1 MEVPIIISDEN
12 NKSEISSRK
21 KLKNRLTTGTFALL
35 IALLAVVS
43 ATYAWYVYNTGR
55 HTTKVR
61 MAAGAVGEVSEIAP
75 EDISDGEDVGSQEAE
90 EILNDGET
98 SVEQPDSADASDTSN
113 PQVEIVLPQKNVFI
127 PVSEFLPVQ
136 EREELLSLISHD
148 EVYLVHIRDDSEMQY
163 SIFFNQAL
171 EQKDVC
177 LYRFDSE
184 ENKVVDADSVQ
195 DVMSFDENNRT
206 LVLNTKD
213 SSDYVLVISNAE
225 KYKELGYTASI
236 AAAQQQTEPSETG
249 EEETENKAATE
260 VALTS
265 VILKPD
271 SELETVPV
279 AFLEY
284 LSDLDVCSVTLVYA
298 DGSEKMLDKEDGRY
312 ECSAEHA
319 DEEDAEGTVRRTY
332 HVVVK
337 ELATG
342 AVFEDTESVEI
353 GRKDPVEIKTE
364 DMTTVMLE
372 GRKKEKPEGSYTTY
386 LFEKGLDKI
395 LKKVGEECT
404 EVIIAAKAEDR
415 DETIYEIADLTYHVM
430 VLMTEQ
436 GISLAD
442 IRKELA
448 KRHII
453 DHKVKQEK
461 MTK

>member
-1 MEVPIIISDEN
+1 MEVPIIISDDN
-12 NKSEISSRK
+12 NKTEISSRK

-372 GRKKEKPEGSYTTY
+372 GRKKWMMVQSVPDVSGRYAMNCDKGIEKIYYVSDDGDLT
-386 LFEKGLDKI
+386 
-395 LKKVGEECT
+395 C
-404 EVIIAAKAEDR
+404 AEDSFQLQ
-415 DETIYEIADLTYHVM
+415 A
-430 VLMTEQ
+430 
-436 GISLAD
+436 G
-442 IRKELA
+442 
-448 KRHII
+448 
-453 DHKVKQEK
+453 EK
-461 MTK
+461 YTFLIKLQ

>member
-372 GRKKEKPEGSYTTY
+372 GRKKWMMVQSVPDVSGRYTMNCDKGIEKIYYVSDDGDLT
-386 LFEKGLDKI
+386 
-395 LKKVGEECT
+395 C
-404 EVIIAAKAEDR
+404 AEDSFQLQ
-415 DETIYEIADLTYHVM
+415 A
-430 VLMTEQ
+430 
-436 GISLAD
+436 G
-442 IRKELA
+442 
-448 KRHII
+448 
-453 DHKVKQEK
+453 EK
-461 MTK
+461 YTFLIKLQ

>member
-127 PVSEFLPVQ
+127 PVSECLPVQ

-372 GRKKEKPEGSYTTY
+372 GRKKWMMVQSVPDVSGRYAMNCDKGIEKIYYVSDDGDLT
-386 LFEKGLDKI
+386 
-395 LKKVGEECT
+395 C
-404 EVIIAAKAEDR
+404 AEDSFQLQ
-415 DETIYEIADLTYHVM
+415 A
-430 VLMTEQ
+430 
-436 GISLAD
+436 G
-442 IRKELA
+442 
-448 KRHII
+448 
-453 DHKVKQEK
+453 EK
-461 MTK
+461 YTFLIKLQ

>member
-265 VILKPD
+265 VILKSD

-372 GRKKEKPEGSYTTY
+372 GRKKWMMVQSVPDVSGRYAMNCDKGIEKIYYVSDDGDLT
-386 LFEKGLDKI
+386 
-395 LKKVGEECT
+395 C
-404 EVIIAAKAEDR
+404 AEDSFQLQ
-415 DETIYEIADLTYHVM
+415 A
-430 VLMTEQ
+430 
-436 GISLAD
+436 G
-442 IRKELA
+442 
-448 KRHII
+448 
-453 DHKVKQEK
+453 EK
-461 MTK
+461 YTFLIKLQ

>member
-148 EVYLVHIRDDSEMQY
+148 EAYLVHIRDDSEMQY

-236 AAAQQQTEPSETG
+236 AAAQQQTEPSKTG

-372 GRKKEKPEGSYTTY
+372 GRKKWMMVQSVPDVSGRYAMNCDKGIEKIYYVSDDGDLT
-386 LFEKGLDKI
+386 
-395 LKKVGEECT
+395 C
-404 EVIIAAKAEDR
+404 AEDSFQLQ
-415 DETIYEIADLTYHVM
+415 A
-430 VLMTEQ
+430 
-436 GISLAD
+436 G
-442 IRKELA
+442 
-448 KRHII
+448 
-453 DHKVKQEK
+453 EK
-461 MTK
+461 YTFLIKLQ

>member
-98 SVEQPDSADASDTSN
+98 SVEQPDSADASDTLN

-342 AVFEDTESVEI
+342 AVFEDAESVEI

-372 GRKKEKPEGSYTTY
+372 GRKKWMMVQSVPDVSGRYAMNCDKGIEKIYYVSDDGDLT
-386 LFEKGLDKI
+386 
-395 LKKVGEECT
+395 C
-404 EVIIAAKAEDR
+404 AEDSFQLQ
-415 DETIYEIADLTYHVM
+415 A
-430 VLMTEQ
+430 
-436 GISLAD
+436 G
-442 IRKELA
+442 
-448 KRHII
+448 
-453 DHKVKQEK
+453 EK
-461 MTK
+461 YTFLIKLQ

>member
-298 DGSEKMLDKEDGRY
+298 DGRY

-342 AVFEDTESVEI
+342 AVFEDMESVEI

-372 GRKKEKPEGSYTTY
+372 GRKKWMMVQSVPDVSGRYAMNCDKGIEKIYYVSDDGDLT
-386 LFEKGLDKI
+386 
-395 LKKVGEECT
+395 C
-404 EVIIAAKAEDR
+404 AEDSFQLQ
-415 DETIYEIADLTYHVM
+415 A
-430 VLMTEQ
+430 
-436 GISLAD
+436 G
-442 IRKELA
+442 
-448 KRHII
+448 
-453 DHKVKQEK
+453 EK
-461 MTK
+461 YTFLIKLQ

>member
-55 HTTKVR
+55 HTTTVR

-260 VALTS
+260 VAFTS

-372 GRKKEKPEGSYTTY
+372 GRKKWMMVQSVPDVSGRYAMNCDKGIEKIYYVSDDGDLT
-386 LFEKGLDKI
+386 
-395 LKKVGEECT
+395 C
-404 EVIIAAKAEDR
+404 AEDSFQLQ
-415 DETIYEIADLTYHVM
+415 A
-430 VLMTEQ
+430 
-436 GISLAD
+436 G
-442 IRKELA
+442 
-448 KRHII
+448 
-453 DHKVKQEK
+453 EK
-461 MTK
+461 YTFLIKLQ

>member
-98 SVEQPDSADASDTSN
+98 SVERPDSADASDTSN

-372 GRKKEKPEGSYTTY
+372 GRKKWMMVQSVPDVSGRYAMNCDKGIEKIYYVSDDGDLT
-386 LFEKGLDKI
+386 
-395 LKKVGEECT
+395 C
-404 EVIIAAKAEDR
+404 AEDSFQLQ
-415 DETIYEIADLTYHVM
+415 A
-430 VLMTEQ
+430 
-436 GISLAD
+436 G
-442 IRKELA
+442 
-448 KRHII
+448 
-453 DHKVKQEK
+453 EK
-461 MTK
+461 YTFLIKLQ

>member
-1 MEVPIIISDEN
+1 MY
-12 NKSEISSRK
+12 KRQ
-21 KLKNRLTTGTFALL
+21 
-35 IALLAVVS
+35 
-43 ATYAWYVYNTGR
+43 VYNTGR

-148 EVYLVHIRDDSEMQY
+148 EVYLAHIRDDSEMQY

-260 VALTS
+260 VALIS

-372 GRKKEKPEGSYTTY
+372 GRKKWMMVQSVPDVSGRYAMNCDKGIEKIYYVSDDGDLT
-386 LFEKGLDKI
+386 
-395 LKKVGEECT
+395 C
-404 EVIIAAKAEDR
+404 AEDSFQLQ
-415 DETIYEIADLTYHVM
+415 A
-430 VLMTEQ
+430 
-436 GISLAD
+436 G
-442 IRKELA
+442 
-448 KRHII
+448 
-453 DHKVKQEK
+453 EK
-461 MTK
+461 YTFLIKLQ

>member
-271 SELETVPV
+271 SELETVP
-279 AFLEY
+279 
-284 LSDLDVCSVTLVYA
+284 
-298 DGSEKMLDKEDGRY
+298 
-312 ECSAEHA
+312 
-319 DEEDAEGTVRRTY
+319 
-332 HVVVK
+332 
-337 ELATG
+337 
-342 AVFEDTESVEI
+342 ESVEI

-372 GRKKEKPEGSYTTY
+372 GRKKWMMVQSVPDVSGRYAMNCDKGIEKIYYVSDDGDLT
-386 LFEKGLDKI
+386 
-395 LKKVGEECT
+395 C
-404 EVIIAAKAEDR
+404 AEDSFQLQ
-415 DETIYEIADLTYHVM
+415 A
-430 VLMTEQ
+430 
-436 GISLAD
+436 G
-442 IRKELA
+442 
-448 KRHII
+448 
-453 DHKVKQEK
+453 EK
-461 MTK
+461 YTFLIKLQ

>member
-98 SVEQPDSADASDTSN
+98 SVEQPDSADALDTSN

-236 AAAQQQTEPSETG
+236 AAAQQQTEPSKTG

-342 AVFEDTESVEI
+342 AVFEDAESVEI

-372 GRKKEKPEGSYTTY
+372 GRKKWMMVQSVPDVSGRYAMNCDKGIEKIYYVSDDGDLT
-386 LFEKGLDKI
+386 
-395 LKKVGEECT
+395 C
-404 EVIIAAKAEDR
+404 AEDSFQLQ
-415 DETIYEIADLTYHVM
+415 A
-430 VLMTEQ
+430 
-436 GISLAD
+436 G
-442 IRKELA
+442 
-448 KRHII
+448 
-453 DHKVKQEK
+453 EK
-461 MTK
+461 YTFLIKLQ

>member
-353 GRKDPVEIKTE
+353 GRQVPVEIKPD

-372 GRKKEKPEGSYTTY
+372 GRKKWMMVQSVPDVSGRYAMNCDKGIEKIYYVSDDGDLT
-386 LFEKGLDKI
+386 
-395 LKKVGEECT
+395 C
-404 EVIIAAKAEDR
+404 AEDSFQLQ
-415 DETIYEIADLTYHVM
+415 A
-430 VLMTEQ
+430 
-436 GISLAD
+436 G
-442 IRKELA
+442 
-448 KRHII
+448 
-453 DHKVKQEK
+453 EK
-461 MTK
+461 YTFLIKLQ

>member
-90 EILNDGET
+90 EILKDGET

-372 GRKKEKPEGSYTTY
+372 GRKKWMMVQSVPDVSGRYAMNCDKGIEKIYYVSDDGDLT
-386 LFEKGLDKI
+386 
-395 LKKVGEECT
+395 C
-404 EVIIAAKAEDR
+404 AEDSFQLQ
-415 DETIYEIADLTYHVM
+415 A
-430 VLMTEQ
+430 
-436 GISLAD
+436 G
-442 IRKELA
+442 
-448 KRHII
+448 
-453 DHKVKQEK
+453 EK
-461 MTK
+461 YTFLIKLQ

>member
-372 GRKKEKPEGSYTTY
+372 GRKKWMMVQSVPDVSGRYAMNFDKGIEKIYYVSDDGDLT
-386 LFEKGLDKI
+386 
-395 LKKVGEECT
+395 C
-404 EVIIAAKAEDR
+404 AEDSFQLQ
-415 DETIYEIADLTYHVM
+415 A
-430 VLMTEQ
+430 
-436 GISLAD
+436 G
-442 IRKELA
+442 
-448 KRHII
+448 
-453 DHKVKQEK
+453 EK
-461 MTK
+461 YTFLIKLQ

>member
-372 GRKKEKPEGSYTTY
+372 GRKKWMMVQSVPDVSGRYAMNCDKGIEKIYYVSDDGD
-386 LFEKGLDKI
+386 LN
-395 LKKVGEECT
+395 C
-404 EVIIAAKAEDR
+404 AEDSFQLQ
-415 DETIYEIADLTYHVM
+415 A
-430 VLMTEQ
+430 
-436 GISLAD
+436 G
-442 IRKELA
+442 
-448 KRHII
+448 
-453 DHKVKQEK
+453 EK
-461 MTK
+461 YTFLIKLQ

>member
-332 HVVVK
+332 RVVVK

-372 GRKKEKPEGSYTTY
+372 GRKKWMMVQSVPDVSGRYAMNCDKGIEKIYYVSDDGDLT
-386 LFEKGLDKI
+386 
-395 LKKVGEECT
+395 C
-404 EVIIAAKAEDR
+404 AEDSFQLQ
-415 DETIYEIADLTYHVM
+415 A
-430 VLMTEQ
+430 
-436 GISLAD
+436 G
-442 IRKELA
+442 
-448 KRHII
+448 
-453 DHKVKQEK
+453 EK
-461 MTK
+461 YTFLIKLQ

>member
-236 AAAQQQTEPSETG
+236 AAAQQQTEPSKTG

-271 SELETVPV
+271 LELETVPV

-372 GRKKEKPEGSYTTY
+372 GRKKWMMVQSVPDVSGRYAMNCDKGIEKIYYVSDDGDLT
-386 LFEKGLDKI
+386 
-395 LKKVGEECT
+395 C
-404 EVIIAAKAEDR
+404 AEDSFQLQ
-415 DETIYEIADLTYHVM
+415 A
-430 VLMTEQ
+430 
-436 GISLAD
+436 G
-442 IRKELA
+442 
-448 KRHII
+448 
-453 DHKVKQEK
+453 EK
-461 MTK
+461 YTFLIKLQ

>member
-312 ECSAEHA
+312 ECSVEHA

-372 GRKKEKPEGSYTTY
+372 GRKKWMMVQSVPDVSGRYAMNCDKGIEKIYYVSDDGDLT
-386 LFEKGLDKI
+386 
-395 LKKVGEECT
+395 C
-404 EVIIAAKAEDR
+404 AEDSFQLQ
-415 DETIYEIADLTYHVM
+415 A
-430 VLMTEQ
+430 
-436 GISLAD
+436 G
-442 IRKELA
+442 
-448 KRHII
+448 
-453 DHKVKQEK
+453 EK
-461 MTK
+461 YTFLIKLQ

>member
-319 DEEDAEGTVRRTY
+319 DEENAEGTVRRTY

-372 GRKKEKPEGSYTTY
+372 GRKKWMMVQSVPDVSGRYAMNCDKGIEKIYYVSDDGDLT
-386 LFEKGLDKI
+386 
-395 LKKVGEECT
+395 C
-404 EVIIAAKAEDR
+404 AEDSFQLQ
-415 DETIYEIADLTYHVM
+415 A
-430 VLMTEQ
+430 
-436 GISLAD
+436 G
-442 IRKELA
+442 
-448 KRHII
+448 
-453 DHKVKQEK
+453 EK
-461 MTK
+461 YTFLIKLQ

>member
-43 ATYAWYVYNTGR
+43 ATYAWYVYNTDR

-364 DMTTVMLE
+364 DMTTVTLE
-372 GRKKEKPEGSYTTY
+372 GRKKWMMVQSVPDVSGRYAMNCDKGIEKIYYVSDDGDLT
-386 LFEKGLDKI
+386 
-395 LKKVGEECT
+395 C
-404 EVIIAAKAEDR
+404 AEDSFQLQ
-415 DETIYEIADLTYHVM
+415 A
-430 VLMTEQ
+430 
-436 GISLAD
+436 G
-442 IRKELA
+442 
-448 KRHII
+448 
-453 DHKVKQEK
+453 EK
-461 MTK
+461 YTFLIKLQ

>member
-353 GRKDPVEIKTE
+353 GRKDPAEIKTE

-372 GRKKEKPEGSYTTY
+372 GRKKWMMVQSVPDVSGRYAMNCDKGIEKIYYVSDDGDLT
-386 LFEKGLDKI
+386 
-395 LKKVGEECT
+395 C
-404 EVIIAAKAEDR
+404 AEDSFQLQ
-415 DETIYEIADLTYHVM
+415 A
-430 VLMTEQ
+430 
-436 GISLAD
+436 G
-442 IRKELA
+442 
-448 KRHII
+448 
-453 DHKVKQEK
+453 EK
-461 MTK
+461 YTFLIKLQ

>member
-271 SELETVPV
+271 SELEIVPV

-372 GRKKEKPEGSYTTY
+372 GRKKWMMVQSVPDVSGRYAMNCDKGIEKIYYVSDDGDLT
-386 LFEKGLDKI
+386 
-395 LKKVGEECT
+395 C
-404 EVIIAAKAEDR
+404 AEDSFQLQ
-415 DETIYEIADLTYHVM
+415 A
-430 VLMTEQ
+430 
-436 GISLAD
+436 G
-442 IRKELA
+442 
-448 KRHII
+448 
-453 DHKVKQEK
+453 EK
-461 MTK
+461 YTFLIKLQ